1 MNDFFPDFPKEE
13 FDNRYSKARSLMKE
27 KNIDALFIT
36 ERLNYEYFSGHR
48 SEQNAVDKIRSYVF
62 ILPKDDDPVLITM
75 PFEVAQVEQTT
86 YVKKIFTT
94 GALFGHPDFISD
106 TLKKIGLEN
115 AVIGAELGTEQYLGI
130 NYLDFEEIKKQLASA
145 KFVDAS
151 DIFLKLRLIK
161 SSNEINYLRKASQ
174 INAQAQKEAFELT
187 HAGMTENEIAQIL
200 RTKLIEHGAEK
211 LSLLCVVSGATT
223 SGIVL
228 LPTDRVIKK
237 GETVGFDVGVSYK
250 GYWSDLARTASV
262 GPPSEELDEF
272 YSWMMNLRH
281 QCNLM
286 LKPNKTPKEM
296 IKVCDEIINKR
307 NLKTMGVGRIGHG
320 VGLATTEYPSL
331 AAFQDIQFKK
341 GMVFACNP
349 NFANHLGLINSEDN
363 WVITENQPDLLSDPI
378 ATNKILTIE

>member
-27 KNIDALFIT
+27 KNIDALFVT

-130 NYLDFEEIKKQLASA
+130 NYLDFEEIKTQLASA

>member
-1 MNDFFPDFPKEE
+1 
-13 FDNRYSKARSLMKE
+13 
-27 KNIDALFIT
+27 
-36 ERLNYEYFSGHR
+36 
-48 SEQNAVDKIRSYVF
+48 
-62 ILPKDDDPVLITM
+62 
-75 PFEVAQVEQTT
+75 
-86 YVKKIFTT
+86 
-94 GALFGHPDFISD
+94 
-106 TLKKIGLEN
+106 
-115 AVIGAELGTEQYLGI
+115 
-130 NYLDFEEIKKQLASA
+130 
-145 KFVDAS
+145 
-151 DIFLKLRLIK
+151 
-161 SSNEINYLRKASQ
+161 
-174 INAQAQKEAFELT
+174 
-187 HAGMTENEIAQIL
+187 
-200 RTKLIEHGAEK
+200 
-211 LSLLCVVSGATT
+211 LCVVSGATT

-286 LKPNKTPKEM
+286 LQPNKKPVDV
-296 IKVCDEIINKR
+296 IQVCDEIINKR

-363 WVITENQPDLLSDPI
+363 WVITENQPELLSDPV
-378 ATNKILTIE
+378 ATNKILVTE

>member
-27 KNIDALFIT
+27 KNIDALFVT

-130 NYLDFEEIKKQLASA
+130 NYLDFEEIKKQLSSA

-187 HAGMTENEIAQIL
+187 HVGMTENEIAQIL
-200 RTKLIEHGAEK
+200 RTRLIENGAEK

-286 LKPNKTPKEM
+286 LQPNRTPKEVV
-296 IKVCDEIINKR
+296 KVCDEIINKR

-378 ATNKILTIE
+378 ATDKILTIE

>member
-130 NYLDFEEIKKQLASA
+130 NYLDFEEIKKQLSSA